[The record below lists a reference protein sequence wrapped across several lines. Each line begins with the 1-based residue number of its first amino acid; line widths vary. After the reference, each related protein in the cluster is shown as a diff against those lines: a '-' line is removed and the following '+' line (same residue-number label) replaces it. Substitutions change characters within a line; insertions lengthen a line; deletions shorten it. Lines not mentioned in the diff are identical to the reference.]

1 MKRAA
6 EFCHHGKKIERFVPY
21 QHEWP
26 NIYIWLCRGK
36 DALFTHTNF
45 VETRCTG
52 ELLQGE
58 ICRSLID
65 NTTRPIMKNVP
76 VVAMAF
82 NVPVSRVYI

>member
-21 QHEWP
+21 WHEWP
-26 NIYIWLCRGK
+26 DIYIWLCRGK
-36 DALFTHTNF
+36 NALFTHTNF

-58 ICRSLID
+58 ID

-76 VVAMAF
+76 VVAVAF
-82 NVPVSRVYI
+82 NVPVSCVYI